1 MRRRELLASVGA
13 TALAAQAGCL
23 AEGTDGGATTPE
35 NGTDTDTPTPGDRG
49 VQPTVRDHSVE
60 TVGTTCSSGESTG
73 IDITFDETAVG
84 IDGVART
91 SNPCYEAT
99 VESAAVTG
107 GELRV
112 GVAFVRE
119 DGACSDCVGAVTYAA
134 TVDLDTTEGV
144 DTVVVTHSQ
153 ERAGDD
159 ETFRARRDTEA
170 SPSPTDGPGTTPIT
184 HASSQPDPDLPVSL
198 DNRHD
203 ERHEIGVEITRE
215 SGGTVYDE
223 THTMDPGIERTVYN
237 LREASPDGVET
248 FEITATMGETT
259 ESVRVETSACYG
271 DAIVSVTEDGELYP
285 YYSIC

>member
-13 TALAAQAGCL
+13 TALAAQTGCL

-60 TVGTTCSSGESTG
+60 TVGTTCSSGESSG
-73 IDITFDETAVG
+73 IDVTFDETAVG

-99 VESAAVTG
+99 VESAA
-107 GELRV
+107 
-112 GVAFVRE
+112 
-119 DGACSDCVGAVTYAA
+119 DCVGAVTYAA

-215 SGGTVYDE
+215 SGGTVHDE
-223 THTMDPGIERTVYN
+223 THTIDPGIERTVYN

-248 FEITATMGETT
+248 FEITATMGDAT
-259 ESVRVETSACYG
+259 ESVEVETSACYG
-271 DAIVSVTEDGELYP
+271 DAIVSVTEDGELYL